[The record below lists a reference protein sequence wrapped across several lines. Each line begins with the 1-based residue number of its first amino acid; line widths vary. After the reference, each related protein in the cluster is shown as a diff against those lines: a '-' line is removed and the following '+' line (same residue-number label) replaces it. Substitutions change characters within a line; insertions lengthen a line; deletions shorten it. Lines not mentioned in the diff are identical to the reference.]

1 MGVAGNGVGVG
12 RVTGDDVRGWFAV
25 VGGNIS
31 LEGGGAAAVAE
42 VGAWGCWSAFFFLRC
57 FRLDGV
63 AGVVIEGWEGWAG

>member
-12 RVTGDDVRGWFAV
+12 RVIGDDVRGWFAV

-42 VGAWGCWSAFFFLRC
+42 VGAWGCWSAFFLRC

-63 AGVVIEGWEGWAG
+63 AGVVIGGWEGWAG